1 VTVVGGAGA
10 VVVLGDGP
18 AVCVVVVGG
27 AADSLVGADEVVTL
41 LEVTAGLCDVPA
53 VVYFTTA

>member
-1 VTVVGGAGA
+1 
-10 VVVLGDGP
+10 
-18 AVCVVVVGG
+18 VVVVGG